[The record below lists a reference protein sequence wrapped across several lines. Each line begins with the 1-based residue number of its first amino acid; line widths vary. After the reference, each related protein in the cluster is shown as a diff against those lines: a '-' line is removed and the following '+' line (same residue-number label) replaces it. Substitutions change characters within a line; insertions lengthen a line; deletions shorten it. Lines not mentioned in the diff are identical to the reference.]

1 MPDVTVHPH
10 GDRWAVAP
18 ADASSPTSEFE
29 TREEAE
35 LAARDLA
42 EGGAVDVLDLDPSK
56 LEERGGDDGPATGAE
71 VPGKAPLDGTTL
83 PDHPRTE
90 QGGL

>member
-1 MPDVTVHPH
+1 MPDVTIHPH

-18 ADASSPTSEFE
+18 AGAASPAGEFA

-35 LAARDLA
+35 LEARALA
-42 EGGAVDVLDLDPSK
+42 QGGTVDVLDRDPTG
-56 LEERGGDDGPATGAE
+56 LQERGGDDGPATGAE
-71 VPGKAPLDGTTL
+71 RPGKAPLDGTTM
-83 PDHPRTE
+83 PDHPRVE

>member
-18 ADASSPTSEFE
+18 AGASSPASEYA

-42 EGGAVDVLDLDPSK
+42 GDGAVEALDRDPAG

-71 VPGKAPLDGTTL
+71 RPGKAPLDGSTL